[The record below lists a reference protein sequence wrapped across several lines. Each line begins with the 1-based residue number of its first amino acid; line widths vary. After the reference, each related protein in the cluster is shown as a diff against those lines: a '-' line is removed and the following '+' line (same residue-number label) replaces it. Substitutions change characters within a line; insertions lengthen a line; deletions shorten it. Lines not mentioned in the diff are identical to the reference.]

1 MAKLFL
7 QGEPLVLPVVVGF
20 LNLSESQQ
28 ENALDQ
34 GWDSDDFGTEESFWE
49 FDGVMCWVEQDCS
62 AITRL
67 SILHDSEFECG
78 FTFGSRIFGVK
89 FDRDA
94 RYFPNAIVLT
104 EIFPDLNGDTLLETE
119 RGGEFFLPEVLS
131 DYEATQCVEE
141 LSKHVYGNSF
151 EANSRLVSQVIRDL
165 KEYSNLLDYEIDE
178 LRDAPYI
185 TEILPDL
192 FEKCRNS
199 KINDLQD
206 VLSKFFDLEIGRTL

>member
-78 FTFGSRIFGVK
+78 FTFGNRTFGVK
-89 FDRDA
+89 FQCDA

-104 EIFPDLNGDTLLETE
+104 EIFPNLNGESLLETE
-119 RGGEFFLPEVLS
+119 RGGEFFLPDVLS

-178 LRDAPYI
+178 LRDAPYL

-199 KINDLQD
+199 KINDLQE

>member
-34 GWDSDDFGTEESFWE
+34 GWDSDDFGKESFWE

-78 FTFGSRIFGVK
+78 FTFGNRTFGVK
-89 FDRDA
+89 FQCDA
-94 RYFPNAIVLT
+94 SYFPNPIVLT
-104 EIFPDLNGDTLLETE
+104 EIFPNLNGGTLLETE
-119 RGGEFFLPEVLS
+119 RGGEFFLPETLS

-199 KINDLQD
+199 KINDLQE

>member
-34 GWDSDDFGTEESFWE
+34 GWDSDYFGTEESFWE

-89 FDRDA
+89 FDRDD
-94 RYFPNAIVLT
+94 RHFPNAIVLT
-104 EIFPDLNGDTLLETE
+104 EIFPNLNGESLLETE
-119 RGGEFFLPEVLS
+119 RGGEFFLPETLS
-131 DYEATQCVEE
+131 DYEATQMVEE

-199 KINDLQD
+199 KINDLQE

>member
-78 FTFGSRIFGVK
+78 FTFGSRAFGVNFK
-89 FDRDA
+89 RDA
-94 RYFPNAIVLT
+94 HYFPTAIVLT
-104 EIFPDLNGDTLLETE
+104 EIFPNLNGESLLETE
-119 RGGEFFLPEVLS
+119 RGGEFFLPETLS

-178 LRDAPYI
+178 LRDAPYL

-199 KINDLQD
+199 KINDLQE

>member
-1 MAKLFL
+1 
-7 QGEPLVLPVVVGF
+7 
-20 LNLSESQQ
+20 
-28 ENALDQ
+28 
-34 GWDSDDFGTEESFWE
+34 
-49 FDGVMCWVEQDCS
+49 MCWVEQDCS

-78 FTFGSRIFGVK
+78 FTFGNRTFGVK
-89 FDRDA
+89 FQRDSH
-94 RYFPNAIVLT
+94 YFPTAIVLT
-104 EIFPDLNGDTLLETE
+104 EIFPNLNGESLLETE
-119 RGGEFFLPEVLS
+119 RGGEFFLPETLS

-141 LSKHVYGNSF
+141 LSKHEYGNGF
-151 EANSRLVSQVIRDL
+151 EADSRLVSQVIRDL

-178 LRDAPYI
+178 LRDAPYL

-199 KINDLQD
+199 KINDLQE

>member
-28 ENALDQ
+28 ENALNQ
-34 GWDSDDFGTEESFWE
+34 GWDADEFGTEEPFWE
-49 FDGVMCWVEQDCS
+49 FEECLCWVEQDCS

-67 SILHDSEFECG
+67 SILYGSEFERG
-78 FTFGSRIFGVK
+78 FTFGSRAFGVNFK
-89 FDRDA
+89 RDA

-104 EIFPDLNGDTLLETE
+104 EIFPNLNGGTLLETE
-119 RGGEFFLPEVLS
+119 RGGEFFLPETLS
-131 DYEATQCVEE
+131 DYEATQMVEE

-206 VLSKFFDLEIGRTL
+206 VLSKFFDLELGRTL